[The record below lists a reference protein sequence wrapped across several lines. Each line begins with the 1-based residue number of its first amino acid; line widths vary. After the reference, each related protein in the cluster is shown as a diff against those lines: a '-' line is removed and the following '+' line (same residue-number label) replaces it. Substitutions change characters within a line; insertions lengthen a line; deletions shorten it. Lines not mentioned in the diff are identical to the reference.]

1 MSKYSFIFFIIAFI
15 VIICF
20 VSVYYNLD
28 AKNVL
33 DTNINNEVLATPS
46 SSPDNSVSNDY
57 TGMDVTNNNSDNTNS
72 DGTKKKSD
80 VNTSSYTYTNE
91 FGSGDK
97 TTTVKAIQVEQLS
110 GFSGASN
117 HVFYIDANNDL
128 YYLELT
134 NLVKTKLASNVNHM
148 NNIDGKITAY
158 FEHPHDVYE
167 ENRFVT
173 YKAMS

>member
-1 MSKYSFIFFIIAFI
+1 MSKHAFIFFIIAFI

-20 VSVYYNLD
+20 VSIYYNFG
-28 AKNVL
+28 AKNVV
-33 DTNINNEVLATPS
+33 DTGFDNELVVT
-46 SSPDNSVSNDY
+46 PDNNIDTTASSDY
-57 TGMDVTNNNSDNTNS
+57 TGSDESTTNNDSTSNKNN
-72 DGTKKKSD
+72 KKND
-80 VNTSSYTYTNE
+80 VNTNSYTYTNE

-97 TTTVKAIQVEQLS
+97 TTTIKAIQVEQLS

-148 NNIDGKITAY
+148 SNIDGNIIAY

-173 YKAMS
+173 YKVMS

>member
-1 MSKYSFIFFIIAFI
+1 MSKYTFIFFIIAFI

-20 VSVYYNLD
+20 VSVYYNFG

-33 DTNINNEVLATPS
+33 DANFDNEIVATPS
-46 SSPDNSVSNDY
+46 SSPDNSVSNNSRS
-57 TGMDVTNNNSDNTNS
+57 TDVTNNNDNTNS
-72 DGTKKKSD
+72 DGSKKKSD

-134 NLVKTKLASNVNHM
+134 NLVKTKLASNVNHLD
-148 NNIDGKITAY
+148 NNDGKITAY